1 MVFSLVGEV
10 VNLIVWILQTIGL
23 PGLFVLMMVE
33 SFGIPP
39 IPSEV
44 ILTFSGF
51 LVAEGIFPL
60 PGTIAVALVGG
71 LVGAYVAY
79 AFGRWGREK
88 ITGIGLGALRIEPSH
103 LERMDRWFARHGEVT
118 VALARLVPV
127 VRSYISYP
135 AGTAR
140 MEPVRFGVYT
150 TVGSA
155 PFVLVLLYAGIVLRS
170 RWATITS
177 YFTLL
182 DYVFGALVGVA
193 VVYLA
198 LLVLGWVEPG
208 WPPHARHRSGSPPP
222 DAVVP
227 PPPSV

>member
-60 PGTIAVALVGG
+60 PGAIAVALVGG
-71 LVGAYVAY
+71 LVGSYVAY
-79 AFGRWGREK
+79 ALGRWGREK

-103 LERMDRWFARHGEVT
+103 LERMDRWFSRHGEVT

-140 MEPVRFGVYT
+140 MEPVRFGIYT
-150 TVGSA
+150 TVGST

-182 DYVFGALVGVA
+182 DYAFGALAGLA
-193 VVYLA
+193 VVYLV
-198 LLVLGWVEPG
+198 LLVMGWVEPG
-208 WPPHARHRSGSPPP
+208 WPPRVRDRATGSPPT
-222 DAVVP
+222 DAVARP
-227 PPPSV
+227 PP